1 MNQPH
6 LISLQTKGNS
16 DEGFL
21 HIVHPVALTFQM
33 QRVFYTMDTPAGITR
48 GRHAH
53 HQTEMVLIAV
63 KGTIEVRTVMITG
76 EENIFMLHDPAKGLY
91 IPNLCWHEMNYNDG
105 AIQLVICN
113 SAYSESDYIRDW
125 NQFKDMQQ
133 QYGAR

>member
-1 MNQPH
+1 MKQPL
-6 LISLQTKGNS
+6 LISLQTKGNT

-21 HIVHPVALTFQM
+21 HIVHPAALTFQM

-63 KGTIEVRTVMITG
+63 KGNIEVRTVMITG
-76 EENIFMLHDPAKGLY
+76 EENIYRLHDPSTGLY
-91 IPNLCWHEMNYNDG
+91 IPNLCWHEMNYSDG

-113 SAYSESDYIRDW
+113 TPYSESDYIRDW

-133 QYGAR
+133 QYGTR